1 MSQDHYDVAVLGSGC
16 AGSILASIARRA
28 GLSVVLVERWR
39 HPRFAIGESSTPLA
53 NMKLQQLAQA
63 YDLPWLASLSKYG
76 VWKRTHPDIGC
87 GLKRGFSFFH
97 HQAGSAFEPS
107 ADHRNELLVAANPDE
122 ERGDTHW
129 FRADFDAYLVTQAAA
144 IGVDY
149 LDECIIE
156 SIEHDGR
163 WRLHGTRGSSTI
175 GFSASFIVDASG
187 PSGALAKV
195 LGQTA
200 TTEGVRT
207 ATRSIYGHFR
217 GVKRWTDVL
226 VDTGGEVTDY
236 PFSSDASALHHV
248 VDGGWMWVLRFD
260 NGITSAGFSLDM
272 KRHPLD
278 EAVSPELEWQNLLMR
293 YPSIGRQF
301 ASASVVGKLVRTG
314 RLQRRWPAVVG
325 ADWAMTPH
333 AACFLDPWLSPGL
346 ALTLFGVQRLGRI
359 LAKHWSSS
367 DREERLV
374 DYSQTLFR
382 EVGVMDRITSAC
394 FECFDRFDVV
404 VATAMLYFAAV
415 TYGEER
421 IRASLSL
428 PNESFLLANDP
439 RFTAAVA
446 DLCDEAIAV
455 DASGAGAFAKRV
467 AAAVEPYNS
476 VGLCDPSRRNLYPY
490 ITNTATSVRSTP

>member
-1 MSQDHYDVAVLGSGC
+1 
-16 AGSILASIARRA
+16 
-28 GLSVVLVERWR
+28 
-39 HPRFAIGESSTPLA
+39 
-53 NMKLQQLAQA
+53 MKLQQLAEA

-97 HQAGSAFEPS
+97 HHAGSAFQPS

-129 FRADFDAYLVTQAAA
+129 FRADFDAYLVTQAIA

-149 LDECIIE
+149 LDECAIE
-156 SIEHDGR
+156 VIEHDGR
-163 WRLHGTRGSSTI
+163 WRLCGTRGREAVR
-175 GFSASFIVDASG
+175 FSASFILDASG
-187 PSGALAKV
+187 AAGALAKA

-207 ATRSIYGHFR
+207 ASRSIYGHFR
-217 GVKRWTDVL
+217 GVERWSDVL
-226 VDTGGEVTDY
+226 VDAGGDVRDH
-236 PFSSDASALHHV
+236 PFSPDASALHHV
-248 VDGGWMWVLRFD
+248 IDGGWMWVLRFD

-272 KRHPLD
+272 NRHPLD
-278 EAVSPELEWQNLLMR
+278 ETISPVREWHDLLMR

-301 ASASVVGKLVRTG
+301 ASAAVVGTLVRTG

-346 ALTLFGVQRLGRI
+346 ALTLFGVQRLARI

-367 DREERLV
+367 DRKDRLV
-374 DYSQTLFR
+374 DYSQSLFR

-404 VATAMLYFAAV
+404 VAMTMLYFAAV

-421 IRASLSL
+421 LRAGLSL
-428 PNESFLLANDP
+428 PNESFLLAGDP
-439 RFTAAVA
+439 CFSTAVG
-446 DLCDEAIAV
+446 DLCDAATAV
-455 DASGAGAFAKRV
+455 DVSGERAFAARV
-467 AAAVEPYNS
+467 ATAVEPYNS
-476 VGLCDPSRRNLYPY
+476 VGLCDPGRRNLYPFV
-490 ITNTATSVRSTP
+490 TSMPTSARSTQ